1 MSGDEGWKDY
11 RLLVLEMLERHEDV
25 ITKCKEERYSDRED
39 SRERLLRHCKE
50 MKAEILA
57 ELKPSAEVQ
66 AAKITGTWQFWA
78 SMATS
83 AGAVIVA
90 VIALLK

>member
-11 RLLVLEMLERHEDV
+11 RLLVLEMLERHEDAIAAV
-25 ITKCKEERYSDRED
+25 QKDRYEDREK

-50 MKAEILA
+50 MKAEILT

-66 AAKITGTWQFWA
+66 AAKITGSWQFWA

>member
-1 MSGDEGWKDY
+1 MSEGDGWKDY
-11 RLLVLEMLERHEDV
+11 RLLVLEMLERHEDD
-25 ITKCKEERYSDRED
+25 ISSIKKDRYEDREK
-39 SRERLLRHCKE
+39 SRERLLKHCKE
-50 MKAEILA
+50 MKVEILA